1 MTGLIDSILQGIL
14 LGAIYGLVAA
24 GLSLVFGVMRLVNV
38 AQGDFIVLTAFLAL
52 WLQRITG
59 FSSPF
64 YTLILLVPLV
74 FIVGYVL
81 QRVILNPALGED
93 ILRPVLITFG
103 LSVIV
108 QNGLLQAFS
117 ADSQKLHGGKLE
129 VASISLPGG
138 LAVGVFPLLSLVVC
152 VALIGLLQWVLYR
165 TKLGRALRAT
175 SDDARTAG
183 MMGVNTPHLFG
194 IAAGI
199 AMVTVAVAGIFTG
212 IRASFDALS
221 GPGWL
226 IFAFEAVIIGGL
238 GSLWGTLAG
247 GIILGM
253 AQTLGARISPSWQL
267 LSGHM
272 VFLAILIFWPRGL
285 FPRRVE

>member
-38 AQGDFIVLTAFLAL
+38 AQGDFIILSAFLAL
-52 WLQRITG
+52 GLQKLTG

-64 YTLILLVPLV
+64 YTLILLVPLM
-74 FIVGYVL
+74 FILGYVL
-81 QRVILNPALGED
+81 QRLILNPAIGED

-103 LSVIV
+103 LSVII

-129 VASISLPGG
+129 VASIPLPGG
-138 LAVGVFPLLSLVVC
+138 LAIGTLPLLSLVVC
-152 VALIGLLQWVLYR
+152 VVMIGLLQWVLYR

-183 MMGVNTPHLFG
+183 MMGVNTPHLFAM
-194 IAAGI
+194 AAGI

-212 IRASFDALS
+212 IRASFDAVS
-221 GPGWL
+221 GSDWL

-247 GIILGM
+247 GIILGV
-253 AQTLGARISPSWQL
+253 AQNVGARFSPSWQL
-267 LSGHM
+267 LSGHI